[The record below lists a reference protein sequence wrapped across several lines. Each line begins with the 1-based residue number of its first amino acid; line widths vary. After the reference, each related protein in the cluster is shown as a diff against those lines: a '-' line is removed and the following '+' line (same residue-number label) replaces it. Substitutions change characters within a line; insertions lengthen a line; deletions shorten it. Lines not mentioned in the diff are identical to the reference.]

1 VHADLIEARDR
12 MGYRALGEVLAGYG
26 ITTVEVEMLND
37 WYATGPARTQSDA
50 VRRDLLAA
58 GAALGARHVKA
69 GADLDT
75 DRPQRKEPLMADA
88 PLPAR
93 LRVAAEWVTGS
104 TYMVLARQTSP
115 EDGLLHYSTAQALAR
130 ARPGEYVIE
139 RSHRERRIRRITGQ
153 EAAQRSGGPGP
164 SYLSSGERYPPRP
177 LSRMADDLDSLQ
189 RAWLRANLIRLADVA
204 ERVDVS
210 PSTIS
215 SWRERY
221 AFPEPI
227 LPHDRRST
235 GAVYWW
241 PDIVRFLE
249 ENNLPDTRYLTNRP
263 KQTAHRPWTANPQP
277 AAQAGPPSSLAGLE
291 YPAAAA
297 VPRADPDRQPR
308 RAPQPALRPTRKAS
322 PASQ

>member
-1 VHADLIEARDR
+1 
-12 MGYRALGEVLAGYG
+12 
-26 ITTVEVEMLND
+26 
-37 WYATGPARTQSDA
+37 
-50 VRRDLLAA
+50 
-58 GAALGARHVKA
+58 
-69 GADLDT
+69 
-75 DRPQRKEPLMADA
+75 MADV

-93 LRVAAEWVTGS
+93 LRDAAAWVTGS
-104 TYMVLARQTSP
+104 SYMVLARQTSP

-139 RSHRERRIRRITGQ
+139 RSHRERRIRRITRQ
-153 EAAQRSGGPGP
+153 EAAQRSGGPAP
-164 SYLSSGERYPPRP
+164 SYASSGEGDPLRS
-177 LSRMADDLDSLQ
+177 LSRAADDLDSRQ

-204 ERVDVS
+204 ERVGVS

-263 KQTAHRPWTANPQP
+263 KQAAHRRWTANPQP
-277 AAQAGPPSSLAGLE
+277 SAQAGPPSGLAGLE

-297 VPRADPDRQPR
+297 VPRAGPGRQPR
-308 RAPQPALRPTRKAS
+308 RGPPPVPRPTRKM
-322 PASQ
+322 PP